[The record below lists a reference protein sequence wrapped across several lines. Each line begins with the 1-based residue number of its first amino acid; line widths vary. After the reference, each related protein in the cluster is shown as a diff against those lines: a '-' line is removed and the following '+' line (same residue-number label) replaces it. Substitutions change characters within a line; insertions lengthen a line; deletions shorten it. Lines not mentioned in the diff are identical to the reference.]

1 VLDEPTGHQDDEH
14 VDAVLA
20 TVQAAAASG
29 TAVLVASHDQR
40 VVEATDRAVLLDS
53 GRVVPGPRG

>member
-1 VLDEPTGHQDDEH
+1 M
-14 VDAVLA
+14 LA

-40 VVEATDRAVLLDS
+40 VVEAADRVVLLDS
-53 GRVVPGPRG
+53 GRVVAGPRG